1 MENTE
6 NMGKIKSLDEEYTRI
21 KASLEPKSKRYNEI
35 VAEINKHMKL
45 LEMFKEFKKEPELL
59 QESQSS
65 LSDEKIDR
73 RIKEETEKIEPL
85 REELKQLQTE
95 IGDIQKN
102 IGYRVDELVR
112 ENPEVA
118 DAIKAETV
126 KKYIGKTKEKQE
138 EVKKLSD
145 KKEKIEAIKTALKDS
160 PALRSFLR
168 PILEKQSEINSL
180 ETQLKGIT
188 VKDEKSGITTYT
200 NNEEAN
206 RLGEEIIKAKEANM
220 KNKQE
225 FIQSIGIEGLQIEDI
240 DELISGEIVKDERG
254 NVIVDKTIE
263 KKEESIKIQLDEN
276 NKDIS
281 HYLSELEKRG
291 EISPAQEPKNGEPER
306 RNLPAQTK
314 ERWYKK
320 LAQKISNF
328 LHRNNE
334 EPEDRGIV
342 GQQDEN
348 AEQQDENMR
357 SQQEKASKEFL
368 DRIRNLGIIKEVVD
382 REEKPFERTNAQPQQ
397 DNSKQDHGG
406 PEL

>member
-35 VAEINKHMKL
+35 VAEINNHMKL
-45 LEMFKEFKKEPELL
+45 LAMFKEFKKDPKLL
-59 QESQSS
+59 QESQLS
-65 LSDEKIDR
+65 LSDEEIGR
-73 RIKEETEKIEPL
+73 RIKEETEKIKPL
-85 REELKQLQTE
+85 SEELQQLQTE

-145 KKEKIEAIKTALKDS
+145 KKKKIEAIKEALKGS
-160 PALRSFLR
+160 PALRSFLI

-180 ETQLKGIT
+180 ETQLKEIT
-188 VKDEKSGITTYT
+188 VKNEESGMITYT
-200 NNEEAN
+200 NNDEAN
-206 RLGEEIIKAKEANM
+206 RLGEKIRKAKEANM
-220 KNKQE
+220 QNKQE

-240 DELISGEIVKDERG
+240 DELISGEIVKDEEG
-254 NVIVDKTIE
+254 NVIVNKTIE
-263 KKEESIKIQLDEN
+263 KKEESIERQLDEN

-281 HYLSELEKRG
+281 HYLSELKKRG
-291 EISPAQEPKNGEPER
+291 EISPAQEPKNGKPER

-314 ERWYKK
+314 EKWYKK
-320 LAQKISNF
+320 LAKKIF
-328 LHRNNE
+328 PFWHRKNE
-334 EPEDRGIV
+334 ELEAPGTV

-368 DRIRNLGIIKEVVD
+368 DRIRNLGIIKEVVN

-397 DNSKQDHGG
+397 DNSKQDHEGR
-406 PEL
+406 E

>member
-65 LSDEKIDR
+65 LSDEEIDR

-263 KKEESIKIQLDEN
+263 KK
-276 NKDIS
+276 
-281 HYLSELEKRG
+281 
-291 EISPAQEPKNGEPER
+291 KN
-306 RNLPAQTK
+306 L
-314 ERWYKK
+314 
-320 LAQKISNF
+320 
-328 LHRNNE
+328 
-334 EPEDRGIV
+334 
-342 GQQDEN
+342 
-348 AEQQDENMR
+348 
-357 SQQEKASKEFL
+357 
-368 DRIRNLGIIKEVVD
+368 
-382 REEKPFERTNAQPQQ
+382 
-397 DNSKQDHGG
+397 
-406 PEL
+406 

>member
-45 LEMFKEFKKEPELL
+45 LEMFKEFKEEPELL

-65 LSDEKIDR
+65 LSDEEIDR

-145 KKEKIEAIKTALKDS
+145 KKKKIEAIKEALKGS

-368 DRIRNLGIIKEVVD
+368 DRIRNLGIIKEVVV

>member
-35 VAEINKHMKL
+35 VAEINKHMQL

-65 LSDEKIDR
+65 LSDEEIDR
-73 RIKEETEKIEPL
+73 RIQEETEKIEPL

-145 KKEKIEAIKTALKDS
+145 KKEKIEAIKKALEDS

-225 FIQSIGIEGLQIEDI
+225 FIQSIGIKGLQIEDI

-263 KKEESIKIQLDEN
+263 KKEESIKIQLDEK

-291 EISPAQEPKNGEPER
+291 EISPAQEPKNGKPEY

-320 LAQKISNF
+320 LAKKISNF

-368 DRIRNLGIIKEVVD
+368 DRIRNLGIIKEVVV

>member
-65 LSDEKIDR
+65 LSDEEIDR

>member
-35 VAEINKHMKL
+35 VAEINTHMRL
-45 LEMFKEFKKEPELL
+45 LKMFKDFKTEPELL
-59 QESQSS
+59 QESQLS
-65 LSDEKIDR
+65 LSDEEIDR
-73 RIKEETEKIEPL
+73 RITEETEKIKPL
-85 REELKQLQTE
+85 SEELKQLQTE

-126 KKYIGKTKEKQE
+126 KKYKGKTIEKQE
-138 EVKKLSD
+138 EVRKLSD
-145 KKEKIEAIKTALKDS
+145 KKKKIKAIKDAVQKN
-160 PALRSFLR
+160 PALREFLR

-188 VKDEKSGITTYT
+188 VKNEESGMITYT
-200 NNEEAN
+200 NNDEAN
-206 RLGEEIIKAKEANM
+206 RLGEEIRKAKEANM
-220 KNKQE
+220 QNKQE

-240 DELISGEIVKDERG
+240 DELISGEIVKDEEG
-254 NVIVDKTIE
+254 NVIVNKTIE
-263 KKEESIKIQLDEN
+263 KKEESIERQLDEN

-281 HYLSELEKRG
+281 HYLSELKKRG
-291 EISPAQEPKNGEPER
+291 EISPAQEPKNGKPENR
-306 RNLPAQTK
+306 SLTAPTK
-314 ERWYKK
+314 EKWYKK
-320 LAQKISNF
+320 LAKKIF
-328 LHRNNE
+328 PFWHRKNE
-334 EPEDRGIV
+334 ELEAPGTV

-368 DRIRNLGIIKEVVD
+368 DRIRNLGIIKEVVN

-397 DNSKQDHGG
+397 DNSKQDHEGR
-406 PEL
+406 E

>member
-65 LSDEKIDR
+65 LSDEEIDR

-320 LAQKISNF
+320 LARKISNF

-397 DNSKQDHGG
+397 DNGKKDHGG
-406 PEL
+406 RE